1 VTSVILACAANG
13 NRFSA
18 FTQQVSIF
26 KMQCTECP
34 KISLV
39 SVVFAML
46 TLLIIALLY
55 LQQGQAKPKLKIGVL
70 HSLTG
75 TMATSERPLV
85 DALRLAVE
93 EENQTGGVDGRQ
105 IEIVVADCRSDAD
118 YCAQQ
123 AEKLITQDGVQAL
136 FGCWTSA
143 CRKAVKPVIEKHHHL
158 LFYPVQYEGLEQSP
172 DIIYT
177 GAAPNQQIIPM
188 ALWAL
193 QNTGN
198 RFYLIGSDYIFPR
211 TANLMVKDVLLAQ
224 GGKLLGER
232 YVPLGSGDL
241 ALAVKEIAALHPDF
255 VINTLNG
262 DSNQQF
268 FRELREAGISS
279 ETTPVFSTS
288 IAEVEL
294 AAMGAE
300 WMAGHYAA
308 WNYFQSLPTPENK
321 KFVARFKQRFGAD
334 RVLDDPMEA
343 SYIGVKLWVEAMR
356 SLKTDNLSSVKITL
370 AQQTYLAPE
379 GIVAVDHD
387 NRHLWKAA
395 YIGRAGADGQFEII
409 WRSEKPLQPAPFPG
423 YRSRAEW
430 LVMQRGLPEVQP

>member
-1 VTSVILACAANG
+1 
-13 NRFSA
+13 
-18 FTQQVSIF
+18 
-26 KMQCTECP
+26 MQRNECP
-34 KISLV
+34 KIRLV
-39 SVVFAML
+39 SIVLAML
-46 TLLIIALLY
+46 AILCVGFLY
-55 LQQGQAKPKLKIGVL
+55 LQEEQVKSNLKIGVL

-75 TMATSERPLV
+75 TMAISERPLI

-93 EENQTGGVDGRQ
+93 EENKAGGIDGRQ
-105 IEIVVADCRSDAD
+105 IEMVIADCRSDAE

-123 AEKLITQDGVQAL
+123 AEKMIVQERVQAV

-158 LFYPVQYEGLEQSP
+158 LFYPVQYEGLEQSS

-193 QNTGN
+193 QKSGK

-211 TANLMVKDVLLAQ
+211 TANRMVKDVLLAQ

-232 YVPLGSGDL
+232 YLPLGSNEL
-241 ALAVKEIAALHPDF
+241 TEVVKEIAALRPDF

-268 FRELREAGISS
+268 FRALHEAGITP
-279 ETTPVFSTS
+279 EITPVFSTS

-294 AAMGAE
+294 AAMGADL
-300 WMAGHYAA
+300 MTGHYAA
-308 WNYFQSLPTPENK
+308 WNYFQSLATPENNG
-321 KFVARFKQRFGAD
+321 FVARFKQRFGNN

-343 SYIGVKLWVEAMR
+343 SYIGVKLWVEVMR
-356 SLKTDNLSSVKITL
+356 NLKTDDLASVKTTL

-379 GIVAVDHD
+379 GVVAIDHD
-387 NRHLWKAA
+387 TLHLWKAA
-395 YIGRAGADGQFEII
+395 YIGRARADGQFEIV
-409 WRSEKPLQPAPFPG
+409 WQSEKPLQPSPFPG

-430 LVMQRGLPEVQP
+430 LYIQHGLPKARP